1 MSAPSTLTT
10 RGARGRSP
18 GSGPTALARG
28 LGWFSI
34 GLGLVETL
42 APAAVCR
49 VTGLRGRTKLVR
61 AYGLRELASGVAILG
76 SHDPTPWIWG
86 RIGGDAMD
94 FATLVADLDS
104 DNPRRGKVIAAL
116 AVASGVALL
125 DALCVQEFHESK
137 RLSPKGQ
144 YEHYRARTGFPRPA
158 SAMSGAAADFAVPSD
173 FRIPEAL
180 RPWTT
185 DKAPGA

>member
-1 MSAPSTLTT
+1 MSAPSTPPT

-18 GSGPTALARG
+18 IYGPTALARG

-49 VTGLRGRTKLVR
+49 ATGLRGRTKLVR
-61 AYGLRELASGVAILG
+61 AYGLRELASGVAILA

-125 DALCVQEFHESK
+125 DALCVQELHESK
-137 RLSPKGQ
+137 RLSPEGQ
-144 YEHYRARTGFPRPA
+144 FEHYRTRTGFPKAA
-158 SAMSGAAADFAVPSD
+158 SAMTGAAADFAVPSD
-173 FRIPEAL
+173 FRIPEAI

-185 DKAPGA
+185 DKAPVA